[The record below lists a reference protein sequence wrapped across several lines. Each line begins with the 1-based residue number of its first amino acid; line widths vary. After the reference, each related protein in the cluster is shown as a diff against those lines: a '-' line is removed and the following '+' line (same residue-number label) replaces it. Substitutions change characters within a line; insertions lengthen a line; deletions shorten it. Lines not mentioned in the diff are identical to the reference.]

1 MINKSFSDLS
11 KEELYSLIQ
20 KMKLDLKDK
29 IIIPV
34 HHYQSPEIVQF
45 ADIIGDSYKLA
56 VNCSRSD
63 KEFIIFCG
71 VLFMAEGASILAK
84 DNQKILIP
92 EPTAG
97 CPMAEMA
104 DLELVKKAFNKIEN
118 TTGKKAAVILYINS
132 YADIKSFCG
141 QNNGSVCTSSNAP
154 KIIEHFLKQDKVIFF
169 LPDYYLG
176 KNTAQSMD
184 INDREIVKVKK
195 DLSFEKDKDNK
206 NAKIF
211 LWDGFCPV
219 HQRFT
224 VSDIKNL
231 REKYNNIQIIVHP
244 ESPEDV
250 VKKSDFSG
258 STEKIYRIVTDS
270 KPGAVWGI
278 GTETTFVERL
288 ALENK
293 DKTIIPLRES
303 KCKNMTKNTPFHLA
317 ESLSSV
323 IDFLNDN
330 GKLKYEV
337 MAKEEY
343 IENAKKALNK
353 MIEIVES

>member
-1 MINKSFSDLS
+1 MKNKSFSDIS

-29 IIIPV
+29 ILIPV

-45 ADIIGDSYKLA
+45 ADLVGDSYKLA
-56 VNCSRSD
+56 VNCSRAD

-84 DNQKILIP
+84 ENQKILIP
-92 EPTAG
+92 EPAAG

-104 DLELVKKAFNKIEN
+104 DLELTEKAFHKIEKV
-118 TTGKKAAVILYINS
+118 TGKKAAVVLYINS
-132 YADIKSFCG
+132 YADIKNFCG
-141 QNNGSVCTSSNAP
+141 RNNGSVCTSSNAP
-154 KIIEHFLKQDKVIFF
+154 KIIEYFLRDDKVIFF

-176 KNTAQSMD
+176 KNTAVNMN
-184 INDREIVKVKK
+184 INDKQVIKVNK
-195 DLSFEKDKDNK
+195 DLTFEKDKDYE

-211 LWDGFCPV
+211 LWNGFCPI

-224 VSDIKNL
+224 VSDIKDL
-231 REKYNNIQIIVHP
+231 REKYNNIKIIVHP

-250 VKKSDFSG
+250 VNESDFSG
-258 STEKIYRIVTDS
+258 STEKIYRMVTDS
-270 KPGAVWGI
+270 KPGSVWGI
-278 GTETTFVERL
+278 GTETTFVSRL
-288 ALENK
+288 ALENE

-303 KCKNMTKNTPFHLA
+303 RCKNMNKNTPIHLA

-323 IDFLNDN
+323 IDYLNGK

-337 MAKEEY
+337 RAKEEY
-343 IENAKKALNK
+343 IEGARKALNK

>member
-1 MINKSFSDLS
+1 MTNKGFSDLT

-56 VNCSRSD
+56 VNCSRSE

-84 DNQKILIP
+84 DEQKILIP

-104 DLELVKKAFNKIEN
+104 DLEQVKEAFDKIEN
-118 TTGKKAAVILYINS
+118 ITGKKTAPILYINS
-132 YADIKSFCG
+132 YADLKSFCG
-141 QNNGSVCTSSNAP
+141 KKNGSVCTSSNAP
-154 KIIEHFLKQDKVIFF
+154 KIIENFLKKGNVIFF

-176 KNTAQSMD
+176 KNTAVKMN
-184 INDREIVKVKK
+184 INDKKIVKIKK
-195 DLSFEKDKDNK
+195 DLSFEKDKDCK

-211 LWDGFCPV
+211 LWDGFCPI

-224 VSDIKNL
+224 VSDIKTL
-231 REKYNNIQIIVHP
+231 KEKYNDIKIIVHP
-244 ESPEDV
+244 ESPEEV
-250 VKKSDFSG
+250 VKNSDFSG
-258 STEKIYRIVTDS
+258 STEKIFNMVLES
-270 KPGAVWGI
+270 KPGTVWGI
-278 GTETTFVERL
+278 GTETTFVSRL

-293 DKTIIPLRES
+293 DKTIVPLRES
-303 KCKNMTKNTPFHLA
+303 KCKNMMKNTPVNLA

-323 IDFLNDN
+323 IDYLNNN

-337 MAKEEY
+337 EAKEEY
-343 IENAKKALNK
+343 RENAKKALDK